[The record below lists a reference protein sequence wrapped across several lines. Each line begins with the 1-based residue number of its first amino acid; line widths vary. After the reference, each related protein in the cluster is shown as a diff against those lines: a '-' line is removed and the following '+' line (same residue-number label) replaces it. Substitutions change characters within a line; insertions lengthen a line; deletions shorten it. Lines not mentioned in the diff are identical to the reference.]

1 MKSTDVDL
9 ELNFLCLVTGKE
21 FKHVT
26 KKDTKQNTQNI
37 TDILIINNQQK
48 YLIVVKN
55 HWNAKK
61 WF

>member
-55 HWNAKK
+55 H
-61 WF
+61 